1 MNIAS
6 STILAGTVTVNYD
19 AFRGP
24 TGPTGATGATG
35 ATGPTGPTGATGN
48 SVYGFNPSPSSDGIT
63 VYLEDGTQ
71 IYLNGLSGNTYTDFY
86 NATYLY
92 NIVGSTGIVL
102 NESFNVKGSVTGL
115 TATFKPII
123 GLNGMSLTYTGNDLK
138 FAVTVPS
145 GAAIGVSGAGLRS
158 DGKTAG
164 TFDSTLFKYQENVVG
179 STTINI
185 AKIKIT
191 QFAQADTS
199 YNKNITTSFPT
210 IDNVLTS
217 ADGRKDT
224 SFHQLNPNYLT
235 TGATFPTNSYVST
248 EWSKINNN
256 NVSAGL
262 TLQFRDQ
269 LLFNNTIPYS
279 FEYGSCCFCNGDPV
293 KKCIDYVNAALCNT
307 LNGIFSFNSCATR
320 RTLQECKDVG
330 ACCKN
335 GRCSNT
341 DYATCVRI
349 GGTFDGSKY
358 CAGTVCP

>member
-71 IYLNGLSGNTYTDFY
+71 IYLSGLSGNTYTDFY

-92 NIVGSTGIVL
+92 NIIGSTGTVL

-138 FAVTVPS
+138 FAVTIPA

-164 TFDSTLFKYQENVVG
+164 TFDSTVFKYEENVVG

-191 QFAQADTS
+191 QFAQANTS
-199 YNKNITTSFPT
+199 YNKNITSTFPT

-217 ADGRKDT
+217 TNGRKNT
-224 SFHQLNPNYLT
+224 SFHQINLT
-235 TGATFPTNSYVST
+235 SGTTFPTNSYVST

-256 NVSAGL
+256 NVAAGL

-269 LLFNNTIPYS
+269 LIFDNTIPYS

-293 KKCIDYVNAALCNT
+293 KKCIDYVNAALCTT
-307 LNGIFSFNSCATR
+307 LDGIFSFNSCATR
-320 RTLQECKDVG
+320 RTLQECKDIG

-335 GRCSNT
+335 GNCSNT
-341 DYATCVRI
+341 DYATCNRI
-349 GGTFDGSKY
+349 DGDFDSRAY
-358 CAGTVCP
+358 CEGKICTTDP